1 MKNKMEK
8 VQQHKRK
15 RTRDYVGPKAIE
27 RKRRKTRQKEDFCL
41 QAHGIYEDSKGNDV
55 ILEIR

>member
-1 MKNKMEK
+1 MEK